1 MFKAGDDHNDRY
13 YCSCGSVQSL
23 WIQRNTTSKH
33 LKLGRHWVSSPISAI
48 KAMNILSAF
57 DSNKE
62 KNAIELNGFYDYVLY
77 THTET
82 IGWRL
87 SMCLMSGRITCE
99 CITTDQCCRGL
110 AIDSDDLTIRVR
122 NMPTHSNNG

>member
-77 THTET
+77 THRNNWVEAVYVFDV
-82 IGWRL
+82 GPHHLRVHYNRSMLQRVGYRL
-87 SMCLMSGRITCE
+87 G
-99 CITTDQCCRGL
+99 
-110 AIDSDDLTIRVR
+110 
-122 NMPTHSNNG
+122 